1 MEGRQRSEGS
11 AARWFFALLLICSC
25 GLTSQA
31 FAQAAGCQ
39 VTYTKSWEGG
49 TGFGANLAILNT
61 GPAITNG
68 WTLQFT
74 FANGERI
81 QNGWPVTFS
90 QPAGSAQVTV
100 SSNASWNQSIGSGA
114 TFTAGFNGTFA
125 TTNSTPT
132 GFTLNGTA
140 CTGGGTGNTAP
151 IVSLTSPTSGQTF
164 PAGSSVTLA
173 ANASDPGG
181 AVSRVEFRVDGNL
194 VNTDTSSPYSFN
206 ASGLA
211 SGSHTAQATAFDN
224 GSPALS
230 TATAAVPFT
239 IQGTVQPT
247 ITASPTSLS
256 VAGGASGTATLRL
269 NAAPTSS
276 VTVSLTRSGST
287 VITASP
293 TSITFTS
300 SNWQSGVTV
309 TFSAASGTA
318 AATSTFTAAATG
330 YTSAAIS
337 VTRSG
342 PITGRVD
349 NPYLSSGVY
358 NNPQWRANAA
368 ASGGSAIAM
377 QPTGVWMDRI
387 SAITGNNSPT
397 TGTMGLVDHLN
408 EALTQDQANGA
419 TPMVI
424 QIVIYNLPG
433 RDCSALASNGELGP
447 DDLPR
452 YKAEYIDVIAGI
464 LRRAE
469 YASLRI
475 VLIIEIDSLPNL
487 VTNVTSRPTGT
498 AQCDTMLQNRGYVD
512 GVGYAL
518 ATFGAI
524 PNVYNYVDA
533 GHHGWLGWDTN
544 FGPSVDMMRTA
555 ALASGSSL
563 ANVHGFITNTANTSA
578 LQEPYIVVD
587 NTTRPSTWIDWN
599 QFNDEL
605 TYAQAFRQ
613 RAVQAGFD
621 ANIGMLIDTS
631 RNGWGGP
638 NRPTGPSTAADLNTR
653 IDASRIDRR
662 IHKGNWCNPSG
673 AGLGERPRAAPA
685 SGIDAYVWIK
695 PPGESDGSSEEIPN
709 DEGKGF
715 DRMCD
720 PTYGGNPRNNNNMTG
735 AKPNAPL
742 SGHWFPAQ
750 FQELLQNAYPPL

>member
-1 MEGRQRSEGS
+1 M
-11 AARWFFALLLICSC
+11 
-25 GLTSQA
+25 
-31 FAQAAGCQ
+31 
-39 VTYTKSWEGG
+39 
-49 TGFGANLAILNT
+49 
-61 GPAITNG
+61 
-68 WTLQFT
+68 
-74 FANGERI
+74 
-81 QNGWPVTFS
+81 
-90 QPAGSAQVTV
+90 
-100 SSNASWNQSIGSGA
+100 
-114 TFTAGFNGTFA
+114 
-125 TTNSTPT
+125 
-132 GFTLNGTA
+132 
-140 CTGGGTGNTAP
+140 
-151 IVSLTSPTSGQTF
+151 TSPTSAQTF

-206 ASGLA
+206 VSGLA

-239 IQGTVQPT
+239 IQGTVQPA
-247 ITASPTSLS
+247 ITASPASLTVS
-256 VAGGASGTATLRL
+256 GGASGTATLRL
-269 NAAPTSS
+269 NAAPTSNLS
-276 VTVSLTRSGST
+276 VSLTRSGST
-287 VITASP
+287 AITASP
-293 TSITFTS
+293 TTITFTN

-330 YTSAAIS
+330 YTSATVA

-342 PITGRVD
+342 VVTGRVD

-397 TGTMGLVDHLN
+397 TGSMGLVDHLN

-447 DDLPR
+447 NDLPR
-452 YKAEYIDVIAGI
+452 YKAEYVDPIAAI
-464 LRRAE
+464 LRRPE
-469 YASLRI
+469 YANLRI

-544 FGPSVDMMRTA
+544 FGPTVDMMRTA
-555 ALASGSSL
+555 ATASGSTL

-587 NTTRPSTWIDWN
+587 STTRPSTWIDWN

-653 IDASRIDRR
+653 INASRIDRR

-695 PPGESDGSSEEIPN
+695 PPGESDGASEEIPN

-735 AKPNAPL
+735 ALPNAPL

-750 FQELLQNAYPPL
+750 FQQLLQNAYPPL